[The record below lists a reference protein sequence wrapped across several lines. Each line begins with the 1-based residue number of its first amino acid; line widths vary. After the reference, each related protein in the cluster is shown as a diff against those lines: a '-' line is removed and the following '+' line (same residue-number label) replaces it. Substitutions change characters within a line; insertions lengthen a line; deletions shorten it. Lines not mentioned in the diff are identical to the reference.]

1 MSTFDLQIM
10 STDQSTPRCPN
21 CDKPMRF
28 TRSIPALEGLSELQA
43 FECRECGVMM
53 TEAAKTEVFVRHLSA
68 TAHVDRRILIGLIRV
83 LTKFVPRLRAT
94 PHALAPPAG
103 TLPISFSTSLAAL
116 KASRP
121 AGIPQ

>member
-1 MSTFDLQIM
+1 MHEISSTRYHPTAIADAFPARNLIL
-10 STDQSTPRCPN
+10 
-21 CDKPMRF
+21 
-28 TRSIPALEGLSELQA
+28 TRSIPALEGLPELQA
-43 FECRECGVMM
+43 FECRECGVIM

-68 TAHVDRRILIGLIRV
+68 TAHVDRRILTGLIRV